1 MARPTK
7 YKPEYAEQA
16 KKLCKNNAF
25 TDAELA
31 VFFGVN
37 LSTLHLW
44 KIKQPEFS
52 NAIKIGKAPA
62 NARVE
67 KSLYDRAM
75 GYSAVETDIRVVNGK
90 IVKTEVVKH
99 YPPDPTSLIF
109 YLKNRM
115 PSEFREKRDTATDL
129 DAQIKAVELERA
141 KFLLAKLI
149 AGETDTETEDDQ
161 AEFFLELSKRLPD

>member
-1 MARPTK
+1 MAGGRPTK

-16 KKLCKNNAF
+16 QKLCANNAF

-31 VFFGVN
+31 AFFGVN

-44 KIKQPEFS
+44 KIKHEEFS
-52 NAIKIGKAPA
+52 DAIKIGKEPA

-75 GYSAVETDIRVVNGK
+75 GYTAVETDIRVVNGK

-99 YPPDPTSLIF
+99 YPPDSTALIF
-109 YLKNRM
+109 YLKNRL
-115 PSEFREKRDTATDL
+115 PDQYRDKQELEVDLRGNLAENLAKARRRAKRDG
-129 DAQIKAVELERA
+129 DAEA
-141 KFLLAKLI
+141 
-149 AGETDTETEDDQ
+149 
-161 AEFFLELSKRLPD
+161 

>member
-1 MARPTK
+1 MAGGRPTK

-16 KKLCKNNAF
+16 RKLCANNAF

-31 VFFGVN
+31 SFFSIN

-44 KIKQPEFS
+44 KIKHEEFS
-52 NAIKIGKAPA
+52 NAIKIGKEPA

-75 GYSAVETDIRVVNGK
+75 GYTAVETDIRVVNGK

-99 YPPDPTSLIF
+99 YPPDSTALIF
-109 YLKNRM
+109 YLKNRL
-115 PSEFREKRDTATDL
+115 PDQYRDKQELEVDLRGNLAENLAKARRRAKRDG
-129 DAQIKAVELERA
+129 DAEA
-141 KFLLAKLI
+141 
-149 AGETDTETEDDQ
+149 
-161 AEFFLELSKRLPD
+161 